1 MSHTLLQLVLAAVA
15 FFVTNWIGKHSIQLG
30 YMSLTLGYRSGEAP
44 AFNVIYRAF
53 APVAIMVIAAA
64 SLHYLS
70 LDRYA
75 ADLYLVVVYYFVL
88 RILFY
93 FLTQRVALVDWSEFL
108 LVAVCSAMMAY
119 FVYTNLVVSKEYLLP
134 SAADIGSAVW
144 LAIAAFVYKT
154 FNSVQTSN
162 QSHERKRER
171 YVQMA
176 YAKFRTLYGH
186 LLLGMELNPSEER
199 LIWSVVVYE
208 SFNRPLIYRSL
219 ERLFLRILPVRTM
232 TVGPMQVSTR
242 VNITDEESVRI
253 GARRLVT
260 DYRKALKDH
269 GQIESEWEYVD
280 LRRKA
285 TSAYNVRSDYP
296 YEVEAIYQILES
308 QGEADQETGP
318 RAGKIGLGP

>member
-1 MSHTLLQLVLAAVA
+1 MSHTLLQLVIAAFA

-44 AFNVIYRAF
+44 AFNVVYRAF

-64 SLHYLS
+64 FLHYLS
-70 LDRYA
+70 LDRQTTNI
-75 ADLYLVVVYYFVL
+75 YLVVVYYFVL
-88 RILFY
+88 RVLFY
-93 FLTQRVALVDWSEFL
+93 FLTQRVVLVDWSEFL
-108 LVAVCSAMMAY
+108 LVAICSATMAY

-134 SAADIGSAVW
+134 STEDIGSAVW

-171 YVQMA
+171 YIQAA
-176 YAKFRTLYGH
+176 YVRFRALYGH
-186 LLLGMELNPSEER
+186 LLLEMNLDPNEER
-199 LIWSVVVYE
+199 LIWSVMVYE
-208 SFNRPLIYRSL
+208 SFNRPLIYRFL
-219 ERLFLRILPVRTM
+219 ERSLRRILLARTM
-232 TVGPMQVSTR
+232 TLGPMQVSTR
-242 VNITDEESVRI
+242 TNVTDEESVQI
-253 GARRLVT
+253 GATRLVE

-269 GQIESEWEYVD
+269 GQIENEWEYVD

-308 QGEADQETGP
+308 QAEADQAKTEP
-318 RAGKIGLGP
+318 CSGKIS